1 MNIRFLAYSYLILS
15 SHAFVSNP
23 LIYKQFRKIK
33 LTYHM
38 YVKKNE
44 NVFLPIKT
52 SVVQNIACIMKDD
65 ISNDLLYFMKFYHLS
80 QDNVINYFYIV
91 FYELLSLS
99 IRNEENTIL
108 QLRISLINIMLYILV
123 KNVIINHYLHH
134 YGQ

>member
-1 MNIRFLAYSYLILS
+1 
-15 SHAFVSNP
+15 
-23 LIYKQFRKIK
+23 
-33 LTYHM
+33 M

-80 QDNVINYFYIV
+80 QDNVVNYFYIV

-108 QLRISLINIMLYILV
+108 QPS
-123 KNVIINHYLHH
+123 
-134 YGQ
+134 